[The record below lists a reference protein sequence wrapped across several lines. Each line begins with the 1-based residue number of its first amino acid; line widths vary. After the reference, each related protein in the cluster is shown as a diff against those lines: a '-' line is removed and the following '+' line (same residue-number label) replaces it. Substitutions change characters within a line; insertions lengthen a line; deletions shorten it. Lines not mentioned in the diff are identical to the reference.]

1 MKFTEQIEQQ
11 IYNEFISIE
20 TDAYQEQ
27 IRYYD
32 NNRSEIRRLPYEYHT
47 FIECKYAKALFE
59 VKDYY
64 GFLTIVD
71 RLITMVVRDNIYEI
85 DGVDVYKDLLY
96 KKAYSTHKIL
106 DYYKADHIYSELVKI
121 NPDDVSY
128 NKGYLQ
134 NSIEKKRYEVKYLN
148 AVSIIL
154 FILAAGIICIELLM
168 IRTFYKEWTQII
180 ENTRN
185 SIFLG
190 GIFVL
195 VFLEAWIRISSQKSL
210 KALKQK

>member
-1 MKFTEQIEQQ
+1 MKFTEQLEQQ

-20 TDAYQEQ
+20 PGAYQEQ
-27 IRYYD
+27 IRYFD
-32 NNRSEIRRLPYEYHT
+32 NNRSEIRQLPYEYQT

-71 RLITMVVRDNIYEI
+71 RLITLVIRDNIYEI

-96 KKAYSTHKIL
+96 CKAYSTHKIL

-121 NPDDVSY
+121 DPDNVSY

-134 NSIEKKRYEVKYLN
+134 NAVEKKRYEVKYLN

-154 FILAAGIICIELLM
+154 FFLAAGIICIELLM
-168 IRTFYKEWTQII
+168 IRTFYQEWTQTI
-180 ENTRN
+180 EYTRN
-185 SIFLG
+185 FIFLG

-195 VFLEAWIRISSQKSL
+195 VFLEAWIRISSLRSL
-210 KALKQK
+210 KVLKQK